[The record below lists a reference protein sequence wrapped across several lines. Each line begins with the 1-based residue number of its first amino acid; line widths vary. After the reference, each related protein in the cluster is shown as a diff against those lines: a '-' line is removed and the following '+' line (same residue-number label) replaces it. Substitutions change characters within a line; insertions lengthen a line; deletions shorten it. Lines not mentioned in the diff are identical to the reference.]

1 VKRPTRRRRVAAL
14 VLAAL
19 GLAWAGGATGANPPC
34 GSPEECFRAFT
45 QTQRNV
51 QSVRARFRQVK
62 EIALLR
68 EPLVSTGR
76 FEFERDRGVR
86 WEVESPE
93 PMVIEINGDRLRAGA
108 PGELRDV
115 EVGSSAE
122 LLGELAGLFTGEAG
136 ADRFGISAGKTPGAI
151 RLEPRDPSL
160 ARIVSAVELDVDAEA
175 GAPRSVQIEEVGG
188 DRTRIEMSD
197 VEVERRPEAGSAP

>member
-1 VKRPTRRRRVAAL
+1 VNRPTRRRRVAAL
-14 VLAAL
+14 VVAGL
-19 GLAWAGGATGANPPC
+19 GLALAGDAAGADSPC
-34 GSPEECFRAFT
+34 GTPEECFRSFT
-45 QTQRNV
+45 LSQRDV

-76 FEFERDRGVR
+76 FEFERARGVR
-86 WEVESPE
+86 WEVEAPE
-93 PMVIEINGDRLRAGA
+93 PMVIEISRDRLRAGA

-115 EVGSSAE
+115 EGGSSGE

-136 ADRFGISAGKTPGAI
+136 PEHFTISAGAAPGAL

-160 ARIVSAVELDVDAEA
+160 ARIVSAVELEIDAKA
-175 GAPRSVQIEEVGG
+175 GAPRTVQIEEVGG

-197 VEVERRPEAGSAP
+197 VKVERKPEAGSAP